1 MHKVKPSPV
10 ITGCIA
16 RVNWLFPDAPVRA
29 DYVAHGVDQLTDFAT
44 KLRELGDV
52 ILGESLQAIADF
64 TVLLIQRQQIV
75 ILANGS

>member
-1 MHKVKPSPV
+1 MRQSVL
-10 ITGCIA
+10 ITQL
-16 RVNWLFPDAPVRA
+16 N
-29 DYVAHGVDQLTDFAT
+29 GVDQLTDFAA

-64 TVLLIQRQQIV
+64 TVLLIQRQQIA

>member
-1 MHKVKPSPV
+1 MRQSVL
-10 ITGCIA
+10 ITQL
-16 RVNWLFPDAPVRA
+16 N
-29 DYVAHGVDQLTDFAT
+29 GVDQLTDFAT

-64 TVLLIQRQQIV
+64 TVLLEQRQQIA

>member
-1 MHKVKPSPV
+1 MRQSVL
-10 ITGCIA
+10 ITQL
-16 RVNWLFPDAPVRA
+16 NS
-29 DYVAHGVDQLTDFAT
+29 VDQLTDFAT

-64 TVLLIQRQQIV
+64 TVLLEQRQQIA

>member
-1 MHKVKPSPV
+1 MRQSVL
-10 ITGCIA
+10 ITQL
-16 RVNWLFPDAPVRA
+16 N
-29 DYVAHGVDQLTDFAT
+29 GVDQLTDFAT